1 MPQMQE
7 NTDKNLGK
15 KSEETI
21 KDCRVLSALL
31 STEILFKKFGAK
43 ENRAWRNKNVAP
55 GAG

>member
-15 KSEETI
+15 QSEETI
-21 KDCRVLSALL
+21 KDCRVLSVLL
-31 STEILFKKFGAK
+31 SAEILFRKFGAK

>member
-31 STEILFKKFGAK
+31 SAEMLFRKFGAK
-43 ENRAWRNKNVAP
+43 ENRAWHNKNVAP

>member
-15 KSEETI
+15 KSEETV
-21 KDCRVLSALL
+21 KDCRVLSVLL
-31 STEILFKKFGAK
+31 STEILFRKFGAK
-43 ENRAWRNKNVAP
+43 ENRAWHNKNVAP